1 MKSILLLLSKDK
13 RERNTNDTKLI
24 NVLDKKKKGPQ
35 IEVPSSFRSIHP
47 YNMFKVLFRH

>member
-1 MKSILLLLSKDK
+1 M
-13 RERNTNDTKLI
+13 DTKLI